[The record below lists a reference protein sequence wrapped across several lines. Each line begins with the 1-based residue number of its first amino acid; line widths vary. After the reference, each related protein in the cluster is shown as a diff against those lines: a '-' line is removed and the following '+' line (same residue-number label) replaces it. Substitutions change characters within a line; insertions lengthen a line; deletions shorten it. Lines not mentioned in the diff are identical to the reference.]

1 MTGITA
7 TSNRRFARVVSNPIT
22 AVSLTV
28 LPLLISAV
36 ACATAYRERIVPW
49 GDDALLEAKVRE
61 VGHHL
66 VLLGP
71 YSRFQWHHPGPALFY
86 LLAVPYRILGSRSF
100 ALNVGALLVASASI
114 ALIAWLVWR
123 RVGAAGVWWTMAVVG
138 IYLWALG
145 PDVLRTPWNPWITIL
160 PLLALVMLVWSV
172 LGGSAGAYPAAA
184 VVATF
189 LVQSHVGFAG
199 TAAVLA
205 AIATVALLVV
215 GWRRRRDQLGR
226 RRLLF
231 AILATV
237 GLLAVMWAPPIY
249 QQLRDRPGNIT
260 ELRRFFDETKPDH
273 TLDDGVT
280 ATLHESGAVP
290 DQVATF
296 ETANTH
302 DHAPP
307 GWAGYLTLGAL
318 VGAGIVALRR
328 RVWPAVQLFG
338 LVVAAAA
345 AAAWSTGRIVGPIY
359 DYLEL
364 WTSVVGVAA
373 WIGIGLTFITPRSE
387 PGPAEPPSR
396 SLPRA
401 ALGTVIVVVLGLAL
415 INSWSAVSSGA
426 PAPWGPPSVGV
437 LSRDL
442 LETLPKPD
450 RGPVLVR
457 LSLDAWPPTAGVLLQ
472 LERAGYTARVEPDM
486 AWLLGEQRTQKPDDR
501 FSAVVTIAKG
511 AGART
516 LRRDP
521 RQREVGAAYGYT
533 AFVQR

>member
-1 MTGITA
+1 M
-7 TSNRRFARVVSNPIT
+7 ARAVFHPIT
-22 AVSLTV
+22 AVGLTV
-28 LPLLISAV
+28 LPLLVAAV
-36 ACATAYRERIVPW
+36 ACATAYRDRIVPW

-86 LLAVPYRILGSRSF
+86 VLAVPYRILGSQSF
-100 ALNVGALLVASASI
+100 ALNVGALLIAAASI

-123 RVGAAGVWWTMAVVG
+123 RVGAGAVWWTMAVIG

-160 PLLALVMLVWSV
+160 PLLALVMLMWSV
-172 LGGSAGAYPAAA
+172 LGGSCSGYPVGAA
-184 VVATF
+184 VGTF

-199 TAAVLA
+199 TALVLL
-205 AIATVALLVV
+205 AIGGIALLVI
-215 GWRRRRDQLGR
+215 GWQRRRDPRHR

-231 AILATV
+231 ALLATIGV
-237 GLLAVMWAPPIY
+237 LGVMWAPPIY
-249 QQLRDRPGNIT
+249 QQVHDTPGNIS

-273 TLDDGVT
+273 TLGDGLD
-280 ATLHESGAVP
+280 ATLRESGALP
-290 DQVATF
+290 DQVATL
-296 ETANTH
+296 ETANAH
-302 DHAPP
+302 DDAPP
-307 GWAGYLTLGAL
+307 DWAGYVTIAALAGA
-318 VGAGIVALRR
+318 AIVAFRR
-328 RVWPAVQLFG
+328 KVWAALQLFG

-364 WTSVVGVAA
+364 WTSVVGVAV
-373 WIGIGLTFITPRSE
+373 WIGVGLTFTTRPKDDEASTD
-387 PGPAEPPSR
+387 PTR

-401 ALGTVIVVVLGLAL
+401 SLAAL
-415 INSWSAVSSGA
+415 IAFVVAFTLINTWSAVSSGA

-437 LSRDL
+437 LSHDL
-442 LETLPKPD
+442 LDALPPPHD
-450 RGPVLVR
+450 GPVLVR
-457 LSLDAWPPTAGVLLQ
+457 LNLDSWPPAAGVLLQ
-472 LERAGYTARVEPDM
+472 LERAGYTTRVEPDL
-486 AWLLGEQRTQKPDDR
+486 AWLLGEQRTRNPGDKL
-501 FSAVVTIAKG
+501 SAVVTIANR
-511 AGART
+511 AEARR

-521 RQREVGAAYGYT
+521 GQREVGAGYGYT

>member
-1 MTGITA
+1 MTDITA
-7 TSNRRFARVVSNPIT
+7 SSNRVARAVVHPIT
-22 AVSLTV
+22 AVGLTV
-28 LPLLISAV
+28 LPLLLAAV
-36 ACATAYRERIVPW
+36 ACATAYRDRIVPW

-66 VLLGP
+66 VLVGP

-86 LLAVPYRILGSRSF
+86 LLAVPYRILGSQPF
-100 ALNVGALLVASASI
+100 ALNVGALLVATASI
-114 ALIAWLVWR
+114 ALIGWLVWR
-123 RVGAAGVWWTMAVVG
+123 RVGAGAVWWTMAVTG

-172 LGGSAGAYPAAA
+172 LGGSTSAYPAAA
-184 VVATF
+184 AVGTF

-199 TAAVLA
+199 TVATMLA
-205 AIATVALLVV
+205 IGGIALPVI
-215 GWRRRRDQLGR
+215 GWRRRGDPQQR

-231 AILATV
+231 AILGTV
-237 GLLAVMWAPPIY
+237 GVFAVMWAPPIY
-249 QQLRDRPGNIT
+249 QQVHDSPGNIS

-273 TLDDGVT
+273 TLGDGLS
-280 ATLHESGAVP
+280 ATLHESGALP
-290 DQVATF
+290 DQLATL

-302 DHAPP
+302 DHSPP
-307 GWAGYLTLGAL
+307 DWAGYVTLVALAGA
-318 VGAGIVALRR
+318 AIVALRR

-338 LVVAAAA
+338 LVVAGAA

-364 WTSVVGVAA
+364 WTSVIGVAA
-373 WIGIGLTFITPRSE
+373 WIGVGLTFIGRRREDE
-387 PGPAEPPSR
+387 PASDPTR

-401 ALGTVIVVVLGLAL
+401 ALTALIVVVLAFAL
-415 INSWSAVSSGA
+415 INTWSAVSSGA

-442 LETLPKPD
+442 RKVLPRPHA
-450 RGPVLVR
+450 GPVLVH
-457 LSLDAWPPTAGVLLQ
+457 LELDAWPPTAGVLLQ
-472 LERAGYTARVEPDM
+472 LERAGYTTRVEPDI
-486 AWLLGEQRTQKPDDR
+486 AWLLGEQRTRKPGDH
-501 FSAVVTIAKG
+501 FSAVVTIANR
-511 AGART
+511 AEARR
-516 LRRDP
+516 LRHDP
-521 RQREVGAAYGYT
+521 NQREVGSGYGYT